1 MRLSRLCLHL
11 LAPAIFVAL
20 AGLAAAQQAPE
31 RKIGPSGQPL
41 PRFVSLKADEVSV
54 RKGPGWDH
62 GVAWVFRRAGLPVE
76 VIAEFDVWRQVRDSE
91 SATGWVHGRLLSGR
105 RTGLVAPWVKED
117 KPYTLH
123 TAPSSLSPTAAR
135 LQPGVLTDV
144 LSCDEGWCNVSAGEV
159 TGWVQQDALFGV
171 YPNEPVQ

>member
-11 LAPAIFVAL
+11 LAPAILIAV

-62 GVAWVFRRAGLPVE
+62 GIAWVFRRAGLPVE

-91 SATGWVHGRLLSGR
+91 SATGWVHGRLLS
-105 RTGLVAPWVKED
+105 
-117 KPYTLH
+117 
-123 TAPSSLSPTAAR
+123 
-135 LQPGVLTDV
+135 
-144 LSCDEGWCNVSAGEV
+144 
-159 TGWVQQDALFGV
+159 
-171 YPNEPVQ
+171 